1 MNKKYQYK
9 QFMMFLL
16 NIVLLLGL
24 TVIYAY
30 VWYSKYAYSD
40 SMIEPFFRR
49 GNYVVIAQYAL
60 MTFFFNKLF
69 DNYKIGY
76 TRIFETVFSHSL
88 SILFV
93 NFVTYLQ
100 LCLIGRWAFTEYMQG
115 IFFMTSLDFMFVFVW
130 ICVTRYVFVKLY
142 PPRDLLLIYGNYSP
156 DQLMK
161 KLSSRSDK
169 YNVKEIISIDTD
181 YEIIRNKL
189 SQYEGV
195 MLADIP
201 SGIRNK
207 LVKECFEKDIRCYSI
222 PKISD
227 IMIMN
232 SSSIHLFDTSLLLFR
247 NSGLSVFQIFWK
259 RVMDIVFSVI
269 GLIAASPLMILIG
282 IMIKCYDG
290 GPVFYYQERLT
301 QYGKTFRI
309 IKFRSMKVASPKD
322 ASYMTRKNDDRVT
335 PIGKYLRSLHLDE
348 LPQLFNILKGEMS
361 LVGPRPEC
369 PDIAAKYSEF
379 LPEFSFRLK
388 VKAGLTGYAQVYGK
402 YNTIPYDKLKLDL
415 LYIEKYS
422 LLLDLKLILL
432 TVKIFFWKDK
442 SEGIDSW
449 QTTAATK
456 ENLEQVDNK

>member
-1 MNKKYQYK
+1 MRKKYQYK
-9 QFMMFLL
+9 QVIMFLL
-16 NIVLLLGL
+16 NIVLLLCMTG
-24 TVIYAY
+24 IYAY
-30 VWYSKYAYSD
+30 IWYNSYAYSE

-49 GNYVVIAQYAL
+49 GNYVVIGQYAL

-69 DNYKIGY
+69 DNFRIGY
-76 TRIFETVFSHSL
+76 TRVFEAVFSYSL
-88 SILFV
+88 SILCV

-100 LCLIGRWAFTEYMQG
+100 LCLIGRWAFTEYAQG
-115 IFFMTSLDFMFVFVW
+115 MLCLTGMDFIFIFLW
-130 ICVTRYVFVKLY
+130 IIVTRYICVKLY
-142 PPRDLLLIYGNYSP
+142 PPRDLLLIYGKYSP
-156 DQLMK
+156 DRLIE

-169 YNVKEIISIDTD
+169 YNVKETISIDED
-181 YEIIRNKL
+181 FEIIKNKL
-189 SQYEGV
+189 SQYEGI

-207 LVKECFEKDIRCYSI
+207 LVKECFERDIRCYSI

-232 SSSIHLFDTSLLLFR
+232 SNSIHLFDTSLLLFR
-247 NSGLSVFQIFWK
+247 NSGLSLFQLFWK
-259 RVMDIVFSVI
+259 RVMDVVFSI
-269 GLIAASPLMILIG
+269 LGLIIAAPLMIVIG
-282 IMIKCYDG
+282 IVIKCYDG
-290 GPVFYYQERLT
+290 GSVFYHQERLT
-301 QYGKTFRI
+301 QYGKRFQI
-309 IKFRSMKVASPKD
+309 LKFRSMKVASD
-322 ASYMTRKNDDRVT
+322 QDEYYMTRKNDDRVT
-335 PIGKYLRSLHLDE
+335 PFGKVLRSLHLDE
-348 LPQLFNILKGEMS
+348 LPQLFNILKGDMS

-369 PDIAAKYSEF
+369 PDIAEKYSEF
-379 LPEFSFRLK
+379 LPEFHFRLK

-432 TVKIFFWKDK
+432 TVKILFWKEK

-456 ENLEQVDNK
+456 ENLEQVNKQ